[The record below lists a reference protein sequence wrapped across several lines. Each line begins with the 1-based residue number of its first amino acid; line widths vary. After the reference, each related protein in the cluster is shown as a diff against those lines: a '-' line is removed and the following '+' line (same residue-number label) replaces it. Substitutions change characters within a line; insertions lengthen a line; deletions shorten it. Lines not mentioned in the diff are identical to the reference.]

1 MNQQEQFETEE
12 AEMALDE
19 EVPGY
24 NEQRAEAIYR
34 ILKKYHIHRVLDVG
48 CGLGKVTVY
57 LAEKGLDVMGIDISP
72 RLVELAQKK
81 AQEHHVPIEFQV
93 SELAHYIPKEKFDGV
108 LFAGVLEHIENE
120 EQLMHDA
127 KRVLKEDGKM
137 VIFDI
142 PLFPWLYH
150 PRDKRVGHLRRY
162 TKKVVKRRLLTQGYI
177 PIELTPYNFLMF
189 FGSLYLLLFKKEEYP
204 YGAVNRLTNKLLH
217 LWYKHLENNFIFP
230 VGDRL
235 IAVAQVGKERSP

>member
-1 MNQQEQFETEE
+1 MNAQEQYQTEE

-34 ILKKYHIHRVLDVG
+34 ILKKHNIHRVLDVG
-48 CGLGKVTVY
+48 CGLGIVTVY
-57 LAEKGLDVMGIDISP
+57 LAKKGMDVTGIDISP
-72 RLVELAQKK
+72 RLIELAVKKAKEHQVNVQFKVVELNKFS
-81 AQEHHVPIEFQV
+81 VT
-93 SELAHYIPKEKFDGV
+93 EKFEGV

-120 EQLMHDA
+120 EQMMRDA
-127 KRVLKEDGKM
+127 QRVLKESGKII
-137 VIFDI
+137 IFDI

-150 PRDKRVGHLRRY
+150 PRDLRVGHLRRY
-162 TKKVVKRRLLTQGYI
+162 TKSMILNKLTAQGYTNVQ
-177 PIELTPYNFLMF
+177 LTPYNFLMF

-204 YGAVNRLTNKLLH
+204 YGAVNRITNNVIH

-230 VGDRL
+230 LGDRL
-235 IAVAQVGKERSP
+235 IAVAQLEKERLQ

>member
-1 MNQQEQFETEE
+1 MNSQEQFETEE

-34 ILKKYHIHRVLDVG
+34 ILKKHNIHRVLDVG

-57 LAEKGLDVMGIDISP
+57 LAEKGLDIIGIDISP
-72 RLVELAQKK
+72 RMIDLAKKK
-81 AQEHHVPIEFQV
+81 AREHQV
-93 SELAHYIPKEKFDGV
+93 SIDFQAAELNQFLTTKQFDGV

-120 EQLMHDA
+120 EQMMRDA
-127 KRVLKEDGKM
+127 QRVLKESGKII
-137 VIFDI
+137 IFDI

-150 PRDKRVGHLRRY
+150 PRDRRVGHLRRY
-162 TKKVVKRRLLTQGYI
+162 TKSMILNKLTAQGYTNI
-177 PIELTPYNFLMF
+177 QLTPYNFLMF

-204 YGAVNRLTNKLLH
+204 YGAVNRVTNTVLH
-217 LWYKHLENNFIFP
+217 WWYKYLENNFIFP
-230 VGDRL
+230 IGDRL
-235 IAVAQVGKERSP
+235 IAVAQVEKERLQ